1 MKKVFL
7 GVGHGGKDPGAV
19 GYVVEKDV
27 NLKTAIACKNILE
40 ANGVEVKMS
49 RYGDENDSLS
59 EEIAECNA
67 YNPDL
72 AADIHNNAGGGDG
85 FEAYY
90 SIVGGIGKTLAENVE
105 AEVKSIGQ
113 NSRGCKTKVNA
124 YGKDYYGFIRL
135 TVCPAAIFEG
145 AFVDNAADATQIDSD
160 AECKA
165 FGEAYARGILK
176 TLGITPMQEAES
188 TTTSTKNDEALY
200 KMDTLRYGSKGND
213 VTVFEIIMKKLGY
226 YNGAIDTDFGGGC
239 VEACNEFQKDYPEC
253 GTNGEPDSTWGKMC
267 WAKLFSLMD
276 A

>member
-1 MKKVFL
+1 MAKVFL
-7 GVGHGGKDPGAV
+7 GVGHGGKDPGAI
-19 GYVVEKDV
+19 GYVVEKDA

-124 YGKDYYGFIRL
+124 YEKDYYGFIRL

-176 TLGITPMQEAES
+176 TLGITPKVETES
-188 TTTSTKNDEALY
+188 TTTSTEKDVVLY
-200 KMDTLRYGSKGND
+200 KLNTLKYGSTGND
-213 VTVFEIIMKKLGY
+213 VTIFETLMKKAGY
-226 YNGAIDTDFGGGC
+226 YDGEIDTYFGNGC
-239 VEACNEFQKDYPEC
+239 VNACNAFQEDYPEC
-253 GTNGEPDSTWGKMC
+253 GTDGKPDDSFGPKC
-267 WAKLFSLMD
+267 WRKLFSLYG